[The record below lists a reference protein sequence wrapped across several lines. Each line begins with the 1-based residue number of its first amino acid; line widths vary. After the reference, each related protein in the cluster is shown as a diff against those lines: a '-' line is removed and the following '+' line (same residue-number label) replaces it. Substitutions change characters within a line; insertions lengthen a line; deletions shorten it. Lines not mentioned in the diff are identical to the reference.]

1 MRPATTLSTFL
12 GLFLGLAQAHAQG
25 QPEPP
30 PPDPQPA
37 DKAPLELATGEPAA
51 ADTQPIKK
59 MDGESNANSSD
70 PLSDEE
76 EALVEDEPEDPPYD
90 EDDDDYGDRGGMHGF
105 ELITLRGAFS
115 RASIDDASDSG
126 IGFLLANRSLI
137 FGASDALSYR
147 AFAAGDIG
155 GGTGGFE
162 GQLRGEA
169 AFGLQA
175 YLSGRHGAFLR
186 AGARGEM
193 LGNDVFY
200 QSLIMLPDAQLGY
213 QHMNSE
219 HGFELGARAGAGVA
233 GRHNV
238 GGFRRALGS
247 SIVYGAFLNYG
258 REHFEL
264 GASWVRI
271 DGQKD
276 EPSSPV
282 DIVDGTLCL
291 SGELESPDVP
301 VALCADGRYAR
312 GEVQLRGGS
321 AIRSA
326 DVIYAGVTLGIGGST
341 TD

>member
-1 MRPATTLSTFL
+1 MRLATTLSTFL
-12 GLFLGLAQAHAQG
+12 VLFLGVAQAHAQG

-30 PPDPQPA
+30 PPAPQPA
-37 DKAPLELATGEPAA
+37 DRAPLELATGEPADPTGA
-51 ADTQPIKK
+51 PPT
-59 MDGESNANSSD
+59 DGPPPNATTPEPTED
-70 PLSDEE
+70 DEE
-76 EALVEDEPEDPPYD
+76 TIVEGDPEVPYD

-105 ELITLRGAFS
+105 ELITLRGALS
-115 RASIDDASDSG
+115 RASVGDESDSG

-137 FGASDALSYR
+137 FGSSDALSYR

-233 GRHNV
+233 GRHNA

-282 DIVDGTLCL
+282 DLVEGMLCL
-291 SGELESPDVP
+291 SGELESPEVP

-321 AIRSA
+321 AIRNA

-341 TD
+341 TED

>member
-1 MRPATTLSTFL
+1 MRPVTTLSTIL
-12 GLFLGLAQAHAQG
+12 GLVLGVAQAHAQG

-30 PPDPQPA
+30 PPAPQP
-37 DKAPLELATGEPAA
+37 DDEPPLEMATGEPPDATETPPTNS
-51 ADTQPIKK
+51 TQPPPAASEP
-59 MDGESNANSSD
+59 MPD
-70 PLSDEE
+70 DEE
-76 EALVEDEPEDPPYD
+76 TIVEDDSEEPLYD
-90 EDDDDYGDRGGMHGF
+90 DDDDYGDRGGMHGF
-105 ELITLRGAFS
+105 ELITLRGAFT
-115 RASIDDASDSG
+115 RAALGDESDNG
-126 IGFLLANRSLI
+126 FGFLLANRSLI

-147 AFAAGDIG
+147 AYAAGDIG

-175 YLSGRHGAFLR
+175 YVSGRHGAFLR

-193 LGNDVFY
+193 LGNDLFY

-213 QHMNSE
+213 QHMSSE

-238 GGFRRALGS
+238 GDFRRALGS

-258 REHFEL
+258 RDHFEL
-264 GASWVRI
+264 GAAWVRI

-276 EPSSPV
+276 EPSAPV
-282 DIVDGTLCL
+282 DIVDGSLCV

-312 GEVQLRGGS
+312 GKVQQRGGS
-321 AIRSA
+321 AILDA
-326 DVIYAGVTLGIGGST
+326 NVIYAGVTLGIGGST
-341 TD
+341 TED